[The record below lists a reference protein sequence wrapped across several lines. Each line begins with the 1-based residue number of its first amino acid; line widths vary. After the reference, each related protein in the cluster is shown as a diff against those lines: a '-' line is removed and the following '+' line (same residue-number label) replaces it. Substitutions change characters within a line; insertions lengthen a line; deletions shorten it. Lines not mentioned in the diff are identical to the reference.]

1 MRFPLFLV
9 QTFTMSKLFVINTLK
24 AHLKARDI
32 TYKDLAKSLN
42 ASEVTIKRI
51 FSSSDC
57 SLHRLEQ
64 ICTLLQIEFAD
75 LFHTSPKKRKL
86 ITQLSPAQE
95 KEFASNKH
103 LLMLAICAL
112 NHWPVKTMWDHLRI
126 PSSEGMGLLQRLD
139 SMGFIELIDADRYK
153 LLVSSNFAWINNGPI
168 MLMVQG
174 MSEEFFSDPFDG
186 DGEILR
192 IINVRLSK
200 ESQERLRFRLE
211 MIAQEYV
218 DQSRADSHLPL
229 LERSPVSVCI
239 AARTWIPQFMQD
251 LMRLEKNSSAPP
263 FAKAAS
269 VRNNAA
275 PKPPRN

>member
-1 MRFPLFLV
+1 
-9 QTFTMSKLFVINTLK
+9 MSKLFVVNALK
-24 AHLKARDI
+24 AHLKARDM
-32 TYKDLAKSLN
+32 TYRDLAQSLN

-51 FSSSDC
+51 FATSDC

-75 LFHTSPKKRKL
+75 LFHTSPKQRKL
-86 ITQLSPAQE
+86 ITRLSPAQE

-103 LLMLAICAL
+103 LLMMAICAL
-112 NHWPVKTMWDHLRI
+112 NHWPVKTMWEHLSI
-126 PSSEGMGLLQRLD
+126 TPTEGLALLEHLD
-139 SMGFIELIDADRYK
+139 SMGFIELIDPERYK

-168 MLMVQG
+168 MRMVQG
-174 MSEEFFSDPFDG
+174 MSEEFFNDPFDG

-218 DQSRADSHLPL
+218 DQSRADSHLPI

-251 LMRLEKNSSAPP
+251 LTRMAQDASAPP
-263 FAKAAS
+263 LARSTSFGGD
-269 VRNNAA
+269 NAA
-275 PKPPRN
+275 PQPSTD